1 MLRHNFRSIGMLRHN
16 FRSIG
21 MQHHYF
27 RSIGMPRHNFR
38 STGMPRH
45 NFRSTGML
53 RHGGSIILVADG
65 EAEVLRRVPRAGSVF
80 RQVALCVCL
89 IGVDRGDLVVG

>member
-16 FRSIG
+16 FRSTGMLRHNFRRIG
-21 MQHHYF
+21 VL
-27 RSIGMPRHNFR
+27 RHNFR
-38 STGMPRH
+38 SI
-45 NFRSTGML
+45 GML